1 MTFRISLVSTFL
13 ITIAALTSLAGTVC
27 ADVRLP
33 AFFNDHMVVQQQLP
47 VKVWGWAEPAEEIT
61 VAFGGNQ
68 QTTKADTNG
77 RWSIEP
83 VSYTHLT
90 LPTKA

>member
-47 VKVWGWAEPAEEIT
+47 VKVWGW
-61 VAFGGNQ
+61 
-68 QTTKADTNG
+68 G
-77 RWSIEP
+77 R
-83 VSYTHLT
+83 TR
-90 LPTKA
+90 